1 MIQTPVRIKGGMNG
15 FAALDT
21 NQNLDRMLRSGE
33 GESRMTGGEQKGREF
48 EIAQEA
54 AELLDSLPPEKQRQ
68 VMAMLATRYG
78 MKLNE
83 PSAAKPGGYA
93 PRPGKKRSW

>member
-1 MIQTPVRIKGGMNG
+1 M
-15 FAALDT
+15 
-21 NQNLDRMLRSGE
+21 SEE
-33 GESRMTGGEQKGREF
+33 GQKGREF

-78 MKLNE
+78 MKLFE
-83 PSAAKPGGYA
+83 PSATKSGGYA